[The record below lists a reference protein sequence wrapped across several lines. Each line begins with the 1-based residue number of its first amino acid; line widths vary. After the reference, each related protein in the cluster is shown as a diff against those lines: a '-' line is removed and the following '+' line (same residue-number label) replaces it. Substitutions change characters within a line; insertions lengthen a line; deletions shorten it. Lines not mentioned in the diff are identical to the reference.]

1 MRRGL
6 DARPVVA
13 SGFLICALSLW
24 QMAHWS
30 LAVDARHV
38 IASGLIQGLG
48 MGLVFIPLQAS
59 AFATLS
65 PTLRTDGSSLLNLF
79 RSLGASAGIS
89 WMTVLLAR
97 NIQTAH
103 ADLGSHVTAATTSI
117 IDFSATDRFQVLGDA
132 AAILLDAE
140 VNRQAAMIAYV
151 DDFWLMMWITLAA
164 APLALLMRKNSR
176 PASPIALSE

>member
-1 MRRGL
+1 
-6 DARPVVA
+6 
-13 SGFLICALSLW
+13 
-24 QMAHWS
+24 
-30 LAVDARHV
+30 
-38 IASGLIQGLG
+38 
-48 MGLVFIPLQAS
+48 
-59 AFATLS
+59 
-65 PTLRTDGSSLLNLF
+65 
-79 RSLGASAGIS
+79 
-89 WMTVLLAR
+89 MTVLLAR